1 MFVNLMCDNFVWI
14 NVYIFYKIL
23 LLYVLFFDDV
33 LFYLVLIFCK
43 EGIYKMDVFNFF
55 EIVYIC

>member
-1 MFVNLMCDNFVWI
+1 MFVNLMCDNFVRI
-14 NVYIFYKIL
+14 NVYIFYKIF